1 MLNNKKILAL
11 DLGDVWVGIA
21 IADQI
26 GISCR
31 PLITVQ
37 LTALFITLFSVI
49 KDHAIATIIV
59 GLPKT
64 CSGTASE
71 QTKKIIIQ
79 VKKIKK
85 ELDEKGFSTVQW
97 KLWDERLSSK
107 WAQQLQKKKPSPE
120 EKKKEHARAAAFI
133 LQSYLDSLAFNNEHQ
148 EDVEQEL

>member
-37 LTALFITLFSVI
+37 ITALLITLLSLVKEHTI
-49 KDHAIATIIV
+49 STIIV

-85 ELDEKGFSTVQW
+85 ELDEKGLSTVQG

-107 WAQQLQKKKPSPE
+107 WAQQLQKKKTSPE

-133 LQSYLDSLAFNNEHQ
+133 LQSYLDSLAFNAEQ
-148 EDVEQEL
+148 QDDV